1 MRALKFSNNGKCTT
15 VTPAGIQFIEIS
27 IYFGGNRF
35 FFYKGA
41 VSSLLAAY
49 TIVYDLSK
57 LSQKKKKKKRVT
69 VRTRHRKATYD
80 DIYFQM
86 KIMS

>member
-1 MRALKFSNNGKCTT
+1 MGNAQPWRPPVYNLLKFLSIL
-15 VTPAGIQFIEIS
+15 VEIV
-27 IYFGGNRF
+27 

>member
-1 MRALKFSNNGKCTT
+1 MHNRDARRYT
-15 VTPAGIQFIEIS
+15 
-27 IYFGGNRF
+27 IYWNFYLFWWKSF